1 MQAHEL
7 TVNDPSETSAGS
19 YDMLTPITNW
29 SRLMRALLFSLMI
42 LCLASP
48 AEAARWVPAP
58 GTTFEWILQGYDG
71 TVPDAEAI
79 DVDLFETSK
88 ARVAALNAAG
98 KKTICYVS
106 VGSWENWRPDKNDYP
121 ARLLGKPLDGW
132 PGERYVDIRNITD
145 LGPILLKRLDLCR
158 AKGFIAI
165 EPDNLDVWQNNSG
178 FDITRADSIRF
189 LKWLANMAHTK
200 GLSIGLKNVTE
211 LQSAVIDKFDWA
223 LTEDCFAQHWCADS
237 KPFIDAGKAVFAVE
251 YTDNNINF
259 AKFCAQAKSLGL
271 SPLLKRRSLRAW
283 SQSCP

>member
-1 MQAHEL
+1 ML
-7 TVNDPSETSAGS
+7 TVNAAGKTSIRGCDIVLS
-19 YDMLTPITNW
+19 SKDW
-29 SRLMRALLFSLMI
+29 SRLMRALLFSLMF
-42 LCLASP
+42 LCLVSP

-71 TVPDAEAI
+71 SIPAAEAV
-79 DVDLFETSK
+79 DVDLFETTNAK
-88 ARVAALNAAG
+88 VAALNAAG
-98 KKTICYVS
+98 KKTICYIS
-106 VGSWENWRPDKNDYP
+106 VGSWENWRPDKADYP
-121 ARLLGKPLDGW
+121 AVLLGKPLDGW
-132 PGERYVDIRNITD
+132 PGERYVDIRNITL

-165 EPDNLDVWQNNSG
+165 EPDNLDGWQNNTG
-178 FDITRADSIRF
+178 FAITRADQIRF

-211 LQSAVIDKFDWA
+211 LQPAVIDKFDWA

-251 YTDNNINF
+251 YTDNHINF
-259 AKFCAQAKSLGL
+259 GKFCTQAKGLGL
-271 SPLLKRRSLRAW
+271 TALLKQRSLKTW